1 MSCSGILINGRAGS
15 RRRRRYVKM
24 MQRLDVLDMVINQ
37 LREFEDR
44 LDTQISTLELQI
56 MALEAVVRENNKE
69 METK

>member
-15 RRRRRYVKM
+15 RRKRRKM
-24 MQRLDVLDMVINQ
+24 KMQRLDVLDMVINQ